1 MFAQVVR
8 PSFRAPGDATA
19 QPLSR
24 GAVRRP
30 VIQRKCAECEAKSK
44 GLPVGK
50 PDDALEKEADRVAEE
65 MLSNKSSKGGCTK
78 CGDKEPSVRR
88 SVQSSAPDNEMS
100 APPIVAETL
109 QSSAGHALDE
119 QTRALFEPRLG
130 LDLSG
135 VRVHTGASADESA
148 KAVNAKAYTVGRDI
162 VFGAGHYAP
171 HTHEGQRVLG
181 HELTHV
187 AQQGGEASAVQRI
200 LLLGG
205 GYRKPPLPKEYLEKF
220 IRQCAYAQPN
230 PKACATCCDMVC
242 AQDDGGVGLDTCAT
256 ICRNHVGCAKE
267 EEGDLKRRVLD
278 ALKILGLSVLLV
290 VLVLVALADPEPTS
304 KVAAVVGSVAV
315 ATQLLILLGMKPKDQ
330 AQPTS

>member
-1 MFAQVVR
+1 MFAQVMR
-8 PSFRAPGDATA
+8 PSFRAPGDAAA

-30 VIQRKCAECEAKSK
+30 VIQRKCAECEAKSR

-50 PDDALEKEADRVAEE
+50 PDDALEQEADRMAEQ
-65 MLSNKSSKGGCTK
+65 MLSKKSSKGGCTQ
-78 CGDKEPSVRR
+78 CDATPVVRR
-88 SVQSSAPDNEMS
+88 SAVEGASEEV
-100 APPIVAETL
+100 APPIVEKTL

-119 QTRALFEPRLG
+119 RTRSIFEPQLG

-171 HTHEGQRVLG
+171 HTHEGQRILG

-187 AQQGGEASAVQRI
+187 AQQGGEAGAVQRI

-205 GYRKPPLPKEYLEKF
+205 GYRKPPLPREHLERF
-220 IRQCAYAQPN
+220 IRDCGSIREN
-230 PKACATCCDMVC
+230 PAACAKCCELSC
-242 AQDDGGVGLDTCAT
+242 TQDDGGVGLDTCTT
-256 ICRNHVGCAKE
+256 ICSNHVGCAKA
-267 EEGDLKRRVLD
+267 EGDLKRRVLD
-278 ALKILGLSVLLV
+278 ALKILGLSVLLLL
-290 VLVLVALADPEPTS
+290 LVLAALADPEPTS

-315 ATQLLILLGMKPKDQ
+315 ATQLLILLGMKPKDK
-330 AQPTS
+330 APPTS

>member
-8 PSFRAPGDATA
+8 PSFRAPGDVAA

-65 MLSNKSSKGGCTK
+65 MLSKKSSKGGCTK
-78 CGDKEPSVRR
+78 CGDGKPSVRR
-88 SVQSSAPDNEMS
+88 SAEGGASEEV
-100 APPIVAETL
+100 APPIVERTL

-119 QTRALFEPRLG
+119 QTRALFEPQLG

-171 HTHEGQRVLG
+171 HTHEGQRILG

-187 AQQGGEASAVQRI
+187 AQQGGEAGAVQRI
-200 LLLGG
+200 PVDDP
-205 GYRKPPLPKEYLEKF
+205 YRGPQIPDDLRTKF
-220 IRQCAYAQPN
+220 RQCESVRRN
-230 PKACATCCDMVC
+230 PESCRLCCVNICSKYD
-242 AQDDGGVGLDTCAT
+242 GLDADMCASTCIRSVPCASPEGEMSLAT
-256 ICRNHVGCAKE
+256 
-267 EEGDLKRRVLD
+267 
-278 ALKILGLSVLLV
+278 
-290 VLVLVALADPEPTS
+290 ALAALGISILLIVAIAGALLDPEPTT
-304 KVAAVVGSVAV
+304 KVALIVGSLELAE
-315 ATQLLILLGMKPKDQ
+315 ALMILLGMKSKKSGD
-330 AQPTS
+330 AQPTA